1 MDVRYHTAATVE
13 FDEEDLQELR
23 SLLRV
28 VETSAGDLDGG
39 IRGLD
44 LGGGAERIY
53 HQLKDLVN
61 GEYR

>member
-44 LGGGAERIY
+44 LGGAERIY